1 MALSDVPPGFAPR
14 CPVKHLGLAWE
25 IGRYGLAAGM
35 VMEMVRRGFG
45 WVLGFVLPDRVA
57 FWVALPVSCF
67 LGCLLVLLLT
77 GVDPEEDV

>member
-1 MALSDVPPGFAPR
+1 MFPAGTTRPTGKGVF
-14 CPVKHLGLAWE
+14 PVKQLWE

-67 LGCLLVLLLT
+67 LGCLVVLLMT

>member
-1 MALSDVPPGFAPR
+1 
-14 CPVKHLGLAWE
+14 
-25 IGRYGLAAGM
+25 M

-45 WVLGFVLPDRVA
+45 WVLGFVVPDRVA

-67 LGCLLVLLLT
+67 LGCLLVLLMT